1 MKRNISFP
9 GLLSGAGTAVLA
21 ALLLSQYSMVWLIV
35 GVALGMALGAA
46 LARPG
51 PERAPEK
58 TR

>member
-21 ALLLSQYSMVWLIV
+21 GLLLSQHSLVWLIV
-35 GVALGMALGAA
+35 GVAMGMVLGAV
-46 LARPG
+46 LAQPG
-51 PERAPEK
+51 ADRAPEK